1 MKFTNNSKKLVYV
14 SAIAGVLLTGAQA
27 GQFASTYTAH
37 ADGTTQSNTVSI
49 NFVDQFGNQIDKPAG
64 GNQVSLASYA
74 YTVQSA
80 QISKEQLLG
89 NLKDFP
95 GVSTDE
101 NDVPASVDLS
111 KANSYTFH
119 LTQPTHLL
127 TIEAVD
133 QSGKVVSYVKTT
145 VTNYGQT
152 STDQLVSGL
161 NDHNYSYSAI
171 PSAVDNSQT
180 DAKFNV
186 TAPTTT
192 TTTTTT
198 TSTTNESSQST
209 STSTSESAKTTETS
223 SSASTSS
230 EAAQSSEA
238 SSSAS
243 TSSEATKTTEA
254 SSSAS
259 TSTSEVAKS
268 TETSSSAAA
277 STESSAQSSA
287 SSEASKSAEPSKT
300 IVIKDPV
307 NKGEDKKAV
316 AKHAKETP
324 ASDKKEEAKKLPQTG
339 DNTNAAR
346 NTVLGMVSI
355 VLGSVLAFFGLRRKN
370 K

>member
-37 ADGTTQSNTVSI
+37 ADAVSQNSNIATL
-49 NFVDQFGNQIDKPAG
+49 FTDQFGNTIPGSAYSITPGLTAQKSDDIAASLKADGVDVSKMPATFDLTK
-64 GNQVSLASYA
+64 QVTYVL
-74 YTVQSA
+74 
-80 QISKEQLLG
+80 
-89 NLKDFP
+89 P
-95 GVSTDE
+95 
-101 NDVPASVDLS
+101 
-111 KANSYTFH
+111 
-119 LTQPTHLL
+119 QPTHLL
-127 TIEAVD
+127 TINAVD
-133 QSGKVVSYVKTT
+133 QSGHVVSYVKTT

-161 NDHNYSYSAI
+161 NAHNYSYSAI

-180 DAKFNV
+180 DVNFNV

-230 EAAQSSEA
+230 EAAQ
-238 SSSAS
+238 
-243 TSSEATKTTEA
+243 SSEATKTTEA

>member
-37 ADGTTQSNTVSI
+37 ADAVSQNSNIATL
-49 NFVDQFGNQIDKPAG
+49 FTDQFGNAIPGSVYNITPGATSVKSDSIAASLKADGVDVSQMPATFDLTK
-64 GNQVSLASYA
+64 QVTYVL
-74 YTVQSA
+74 
-80 QISKEQLLG
+80 
-89 NLKDFP
+89 P
-95 GVSTDE
+95 
-101 NDVPASVDLS
+101 
-111 KANSYTFH
+111 
-119 LTQPTHLL
+119 QPTHLL

-133 QSGKVVSYVKTT
+133 QSGHVVSYVKTT

-161 NDHNYSYSAI
+161 NAHNYSYSSI

-180 DAKFNV
+180 EAKFNV

-198 TSTTNESSQST
+198 TNESSQST
-209 STSTSESAKTTETS
+209 STSTSTSEAAKTTETS

-230 EAAQSSEA
+230 EAAKSSEA

-243 TSSEATKTTEA
+243 TSSEASKTTEA

-259 TSTSEVAKS
+259 TSTSEAAKS
-268 TETSSSAAA
+268 TETSSSASA
-277 STESSAQSSA
+277 STERSAQSSA

>member
-37 ADGTTQSNTVSI
+37 ADAVSQNSNIATL
-49 NFVDQFGNQIDKPAG
+49 FTDQFGNTIPGSAYSITPGLTAQKSDDIAASLKADGVDVSKMPATFDLTK
-64 GNQVSLASYA
+64 QVTYVL
-74 YTVQSA
+74 
-80 QISKEQLLG
+80 
-89 NLKDFP
+89 P
-95 GVSTDE
+95 
-101 NDVPASVDLS
+101 
-111 KANSYTFH
+111 
-119 LTQPTHLL
+119 QPTHLL
-127 TIEAVD
+127 TINAVD
-133 QSGKVVSYVKTT
+133 QSGHVVSYVKTT

-161 NDHNYSYSAI
+161 NAHNYSYSAI

-180 DAKFNV
+180 DVNFNV

-324 ASDKKEEAKKLPQTG
+324 ASDKKEETKKLPQTG

>member
-37 ADGTTQSNTVSI
+37 ADAVSQNSNIATL
-49 NFVDQFGNQIDKPAG
+49 FTDQFGNTIPG
-64 GNQVSLASYA
+64 SA
-74 YTVQSA
+74 YSIT
-80 QISKEQLLG
+80 
-89 NLKDFP
+89 P
-95 GVSTDE
+95 GVTAQKSDDIAASLKADGV
-101 NDVPASVDLS
+101 DVSKMPATFDLT
-111 KANSYTFH
+111 KQVTYV
-119 LTQPTHLL
+119 LPQPTHLL
-127 TIEAVD
+127 TINAVD
-133 QSGKVVSYVKTT
+133 QSGHVVSYVKTT

-161 NDHNYSYSAI
+161 NAHNYSYSAI

-180 DAKFNV
+180 DVNFNV

-198 TSTTNESSQST
+198 TTNESSQST
-209 STSTSESAKTTETS
+209 STSTSEAAKTTETS

-230 EAAQSSEA
+230 AAAKSSEA
-238 SSSAS
+238 SSSVS
-243 TSSEATKTTEA
+243 TSSEAAKTTEA

-259 TSTSEVAKS
+259 KSTSEAAKS